1 MLQGRK
7 LILIKLTFFNIIKGD
22 NIIGFKIGDNGLNSI
37 LFSQIDNNG
46 RTACQIS
53 KNIADLQLVQG
64 KIPAVHF
71 CISFLQ
77 QAHPYLIASAWGKF
91 WFSKWLAWDVVI
103 NGNSLPF
110 SIFTQ

>member
-1 MLQGRK
+1 MRNKFYIIFLTFGFEPYHRVCVVLQGRK

-77 QAHPYLIASAWGKF
+77 QAHPYLIASA
-91 WFSKWLAWDVVI
+91 
-103 NGNSLPF
+103 
-110 SIFTQ
+110 